1 MNPITHRDINPNP
14 QLDVRQS
21 KKRGGGAGS
30 TDMVSKNKISGRGAS
45 NVPLT
50 DIRNFDVMKQQQY
63 DLSPSP

>member
-30 TDMVSKNKISGRGAS
+30 TDMVSKNKVSVRGAS
-45 NVPLT
+45 NVPIT
-50 DIRNFDVMKQQQY
+50 DIRNFDVMKQ
-63 DLSPSP
+63 